1 MIIYF
6 AGNLTCSMERKLLLK
21 SASRLFSF
29 HYHAPSIEG
38 CDDINGNFSKSFVYR
53 LKLRKRFLGN
63 SKKGE

>member
-6 AGNLTCSMERKLLLK
+6 AGNLTCQRERKLLLK

-38 CDDINGNFSKSFVYR
+38 CDGIDGNFSKPFAYR

-63 SKKGE
+63 SKEGE